1 MAQLY
6 AGFGYED
13 ITPKLGTHLSGKSVT
28 YKRPALSIKDRLY
41 AKASAFQTGDTKV
54 CFVGLDLTSITE
66 DKVALIKDAVS
77 KENAISTDV
86 ISVFVTQSHSAPGCG
101 HFMLDKDL
109 PLDLPDDKEFVR
121 GSEKEYDEMAVKK
134 IYDIKKRSLDKALS
148 ICLSDINEIPKVA
161 KISKNNLD
169 IISSLLPGP
178 YTILLE
184 KKDCIS
190 DTLTAHSNKIGI
202 RIPNNKIS
210 RQLSQKFP
218 ITTTSANISN
228 CKPEIRPDLIMGQL
242 NCDVDLILD
251 VGLLDNQEPSTI
263 IDFTSSPPSLVRKGI
278 GLNNL
283 KNKINIIE

>member
-1 MAQLY
+1 M
-6 AGFGYED
+6 
-13 ITPKLGTHLSGKSVT
+13 ITKTIKLNKNSLNKNE
-28 YKRPALSIKDRLY
+28 L
-41 AKASAFQTGDTKV
+41 
-54 CFVGLDLTSITE
+54 
-66 DKVALIKDAVS
+66 DKV
-77 KENAISTDV
+77 ISILETGGIVLYPTDTLYGLAAN
-86 ISVFVTQSHSAPGCG
+86 I
-101 HFMLDKDL
+101 
-109 PLDLPDDKEFVR
+109 
-121 GSEKEYDEMAVKK
+121 YDEMAVKK

-169 IISSLLPGP
+169 IISSFLPGP

-184 KKDCIS
+184 KRDCIS

-228 CKPEIRPDLIMGQL
+228 CKPEIRPDLIMDQL

-251 VGLLDNQEPSTI
+251 VGLLDNHEPSTI
-263 IDFTSSPPSLVRKGI
+263 IDFTNSPPSLVRKGI